1 MPPSPP
7 PPQDVD
13 AYIAGVPAG
22 VQETLEAIRATIRD
36 AVPEAGEGISY
47 RIPAFTLEGRP
58 LLYVAA
64 HARHVGL
71 YPVPTGPGPLDAE
84 LAPYVSGRG
93 TMRLPLGAPLPLDL
107 IRRVAL
113 LRAEEHRARVAAK
126 GRRR

>member
-1 MPPSPP
+1 MPPSNPP
-7 PPQDVD
+7 PPDVD
-13 AYIAGVPAG
+13 TYIAGVPAG
-22 VQETLEAIRATIRD
+22 VQEALEAIRATIRA
-36 AVPEAGEGISY
+36 AVPKVGERIGYGIPS
-47 RIPAFTLEGRP
+47 FTLEGRP

-71 YPVPTGPGPLDAE
+71 YPVPTGPGPLAAE

-113 LRAEEHRARVAAK
+113 LRAEEHRARAAEK